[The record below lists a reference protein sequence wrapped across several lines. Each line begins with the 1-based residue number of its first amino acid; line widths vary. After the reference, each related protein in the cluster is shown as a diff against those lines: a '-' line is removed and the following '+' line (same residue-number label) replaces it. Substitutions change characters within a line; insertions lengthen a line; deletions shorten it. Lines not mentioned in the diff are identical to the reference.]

1 MSPGPRLLSAGRRS
15 RSPICRRTQSAVL
28 PPRRPRSQNR
38 RRRYSRSLQR
48 HAACRACVGFA
59 NNVRVSL
66 RQRIARQ
73 PHAATDIDIAGE
85 FTNRIKEDLEAWSK
99 LIRAANLQPG

>member
-1 MSPGPRLLSAGRRS
+1 
-15 RSPICRRTQSAVL
+15 
-28 PPRRPRSQNR
+28 
-38 RRRYSRSLQR
+38 
-48 HAACRACVGFA
+48 
-59 NNVRVSL
+59 L